1 MREDIESETNLFST
15 LSVPGGCSEFDRTPP
30 IMKNLNRVGL
40 LTLPVLAAGVC
51 ASHIAAQVPSG
62 FGATPI
68 FDEEFNGSSLDA
80 KVWTYRGAGTVKHDC
95 YIDSNAVSVADGHA
109 RIRIYTANNSQ
120 GVRTNYCGAITTQ
133 SGTFLH
139 TYGYWEASVRY
150 QYQPGMH
157 CGFWLDSPF
166 IRSPIVNNPQQS
178 GTEMDV
184 FEHIESAS
192 PTEYDHA
199 VWWNGYGA
207 YATGTSH
214 EGKQSSLDDGNFHTF
229 GLAWTPG
236 SLTFYVDGVQTWHLS
251 ASDAAISNIPEY
263 IILDTELT
271 SASGVPSRGYGPL
284 GSPSNPYMDVDY
296 VRVYPYSTKT
306 TSTTL
311 SPIANVY
318 VQDGVSATR
327 NFSGSPTL
335 LVENGAIGDKHNSY
349 LKFDLSNITAPVLQ
363 ATLYLTPVTVG
374 ESRTVAVANY
384 VPDSKTVNVANY
396 VPDNR
401 WTARGITWNNQPAI
415 SARLSTGVNYGQ
427 GILTSFDVTAV
438 AKAGKQFSV
447 QIAGDNP
454 SKSTASIAYGSQ
466 DNEAISYRPQ
476 LVVISG
482 DSSSRQQPTADDH
495 DGPHATH
502 EP

>member
-1 MREDIESETNLFST
+1 MRVKYLTQSLVLSLILVKIAPVVQCFVAMKDLKPAKLLV
-15 LSVPGGCSEFDRTPP
+15 LSV
-30 IMKNLNRVGL
+30 
-40 LTLPVLAAGVC
+40 LAVGVC
-51 ASHIAAQVPSG
+51 AGQMAAQVPRG
-62 FGATPI
+62 FGAIPI
-68 FDEEFNGSSLDA
+68 FDEEFNGRSLDA
-80 KVWTYRGAGTVKHDC
+80 KVWTYRGAGTVKHNC

-109 RIRIYTANNSQ
+109 TIRIYTANNAE
-120 GVRTNYCGAITTQ
+120 GVRTNHCGAITTQ

-150 QYQPGMH
+150 HYQPGMH

-166 IRSPIVNNPQQS
+166 IGSPIVNNPQQS

-192 PTEYDHA
+192 PTEYNHA
-199 VWWNGYGA
+199 VWWGVGA

-214 EGKQSSLDDGNFHTF
+214 EGKQSNLNDGHFHTF

-271 SASGVPSRGYGPL
+271 SASRIPSEGYGPS

-296 VRVYPYSTKT
+296 IRVYPYSTKT

-311 SPIANVY
+311 SPVANVY
-318 VQDGVSATR
+318 VQDGVSATK
-327 NFSGSPTL
+327 NFSGSTKL
-335 LVENGAIGDKHNSY
+335 LVETGAVGQNGNSY
-349 LKFDLSNITAPVLQ
+349 LKFDLSSITAPVLQ

-374 ESRTVAVANY
+374 ASKTVDVANY
-384 VPDSKTVNVANY
+384 VPDSKTVNVASY
-396 VPDNR
+396 VPDNS
-401 WTARGITWNNQPAI
+401 WSASSITWNNQPAI
-415 SARLSTGVNYGQ
+415 SARLSTGINYGQ
-427 GILTSFDVTAV
+427 GMLTSFDVTAI

-447 QIAGDNP
+447 RIAGANP
-454 SKSTASIAYGSQ
+454 NEGSATIAYGSQ
-466 DNEAISYRPQ
+466 DNEAINYHPQ

-482 DSSSRQQPTADDH
+482 YP
-495 DGPHATH
+495 
-502 EP
+502 